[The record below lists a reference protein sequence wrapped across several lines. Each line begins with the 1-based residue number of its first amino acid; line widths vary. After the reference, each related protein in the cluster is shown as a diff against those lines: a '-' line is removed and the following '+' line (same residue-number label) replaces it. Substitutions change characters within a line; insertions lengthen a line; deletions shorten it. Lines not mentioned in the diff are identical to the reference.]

1 MKKRYLLAGMLILL
15 LVIALTAVACGTED
29 AATTTAAPGTG
40 DGSVTTLAPATG
52 EPIKI
57 GFICDLTG
65 LEATT
70 GLNMEKS
77 LKLAFDAI
85 GNRIGDRPIVII
97 SEDAADSP
105 ATAVDKARKLVEQDK
120 VVAIF
125 GPNEAGEKFAVN
137 DYIKNAGQIPL
148 ILFSPCPDP
157 LLETGNSW
165 LVAAMGTNS
174 QQPSV
179 MADYVYNDLGYRKVN
194 TLGQEGAGGKGFLM
208 PFIGTFT
215 ALGGTVDAQ
224 VWPPAGTSD
233 FGPFL
238 TTLPAADALAAWMP
252 GDGIGMLIQYVKM
265 GIIDKMPIVG
275 AFHGATFDPWVY
287 AKIAENNPDVAE
299 ALVDVPTPMEYSPEL
314 DSAMNQEFIKEAKAA
329 WGDNVVLD
337 GSNVNPYQ
345 SAELFIKALE
355 ANGGVTTPQ
364 ELLTALLGTKW
375 DGPQGSYFFAAGQQ
389 AATVPVYI
397 VKEVKGATTDQ
408 FPYHFET
415 IKTYDAVPPGGLVVG
430 GAAGATATTVAK

>member
-1 MKKRYLLAGMLILL
+1 VKKRYLLAGVFALVVVVALL
-15 LVIALTAVACGTED
+15 AVACGGGD
-29 AATTTAAPGTG
+29 DTT
-40 DGSVTTLAPATG
+40 TTLAPATG

-77 LKLAFDAI
+77 LRLAFDAI
-85 GNRIGDRPIVII
+85 GNRIGDRPIEII
-97 SEDAADSP
+97 AEDAADNP
-105 ATAVDKARKLVEQDK
+105 GTAVDKARKLVEQDK

-137 DYIKNAGQIPL
+137 DYIKNAGKIPL
-148 ILFSPCPDP
+148 ILFSPAPDP
-157 LLETGNSW
+157 LLQSGNPW

-174 QQPSV
+174 QQPSA
-179 MADYVYNDLGYRKVN
+179 MADYAYNDLGYRTVN

-215 ALGGTVDAQ
+215 ALGGTVNADGQ

-238 TTLPAADALAAWMP
+238 TTLPAADALVAWMP

-265 GIIDKMPIVG
+265 GINSKMKLAG

-299 ALVDVPTPMEYSPEL
+299 AIAGVPTPMEYSPEL
-314 DSAMNQEFIKEAKAA
+314 DSAMNKEFIKEAKAA
-329 WGDNVVLD
+329 WGENLVLD

-345 SAELFIKALE
+345 AAELFIKALE

-364 ELLTALLGTKW
+364 ELVTALLATKW

-389 AATVPVYI
+389 AATIPVYI
-397 VKEVKGATTDQ
+397 VKEVKGLATDQ

-430 GAAGATATTVAK
+430 TTATTAAGAATATTVK

>member
-1 MKKRYLLAGMLILL
+1 VKKRYLLAGMLA
-15 LVIALTAVACGTED
+15 LVIVVALLAVACGGGDEE
-29 AATTTAAPGTG
+29 TTT
-40 DGSVTTLAPATG
+40 TLGAATG

-70 GLNMEKS
+70 GLNMQKS
-77 LKLAFDAI
+77 LELAFDAI
-85 GNRIGDRPIVII
+85 GNRIGDRPVEII
-97 SEDAADSP
+97 AEDAADNP

-125 GPNEAGEKFAVN
+125 GPNEAGEKFAVS
-137 DYIKNAGQIPL
+137 DYMKNAGHIPL
-148 ILFSPCPDP
+148 ILFSPAPDP
-157 LLETGNSW
+157 LLKSGNPW

-179 MADYVYNDLGYRKVN
+179 MADYAYNDLGYRKVN

-215 ALGGTVDAQ
+215 ALGGTVNADGQ

-238 TTLPAADALAAWMP
+238 TTLPDADALVAWMP
-252 GDGIGMLIQYVKM
+252 GDGIGMFIQYVKM

-299 ALVDVPTPMEYSPEL
+299 AIAGAPTPMEYSPEL
-314 DSAMNQEFIKEAKAA
+314 DSAMNQEFIAEAKAA

-355 ANGGVTTPQ
+355 ANGGVTTPD
-364 ELLTALLGTKW
+364 ELLTALLGTRW
-375 DGPQGSYFFAAGQQ
+375 DGPQGEYFFAEGSQ
-389 AATVPVYI
+389 AATIPVYI
-397 VKEVKGATTDQ
+397 VKEVKGTAADQ
-408 FPYHFET
+408 FPYHYVT
-415 IKTYDAVPPGGLVVG
+415 VKTYDAVPPGGLVVG
-430 GAAGATATTVAK
+430 TTATTAAGAATTTTAK